1 MVAQSNIRVVFKAFQ
16 DFSTRLVRKIVL
28 DATANLVEDT
38 PVDTGWARA
47 NWVPTI
53 GSPFR
58 GTAGTR
64 EQAEAGRVDLSAR
77 EQGIATIA
85 TSYNIADG
93 SVSITN
99 NVPYIR
105 FLNEGSRSRPPT
117 MFVQSAIRRALTS
130 ASRLRS
136 P

>member
-1 MVAQSNIRVVFKAFQ
+1 MVAQSNIRVVIKAFQ
-16 DFSTRLVRKIVL
+16 DFSTRLVRRIVL
-28 DATANLVEDT
+28 DATANLVEDNPT
-38 PVDTGWARA
+38 DTGWSRA

-64 EQAEAGRVDLSAR
+64 EEAEAGRIDLSAR
-77 EQGIATIA
+77 ERGIATIA
-85 TSYNIADG
+85 TSYTIADG

-105 FLNEGSRSRPPT
+105 FLNEGSSSQAPA